1 MRRMIEPKNI
11 VFASCDRKYFLEHGE
26 AFVTSAYMNGETPH
40 IHIQSERNEDD
51 VRQLEKKITE
61 KFPSFRLHYMDYR
74 SKYDRAEPRS
84 CFAIGRFIFG
94 QQLHHN
100 NLLIL
105 DIDSFIRKPI
115 NWSDF
120 SKVDYS
126 LFFRDPLPGTVGW
139 EKEGTHVAAGAVYV
153 SHRSRLLEITMNEIN
168 IHPSLPWFVDQ
179 RALHRAHLR
188 LKDEENY
195 CQMPKTYIDWEFRS
209 DSIVHTGKGQRKY
222 SEEYLNER
230 NRIFQT

>member
-1 MRRMIEPKNI
+1 MRRMVEPKNI

-40 IHIQSERNEDD
+40 IHIQSEKRED
-51 VRQLEKKITE
+51 VRELEKKITE
-61 KFPSFRLHYMDYR
+61 KFPSFRLHYFDYR
-74 SKYDRAEPRS
+74 SRYDRAESRS

-120 SKVDYS
+120 SKIDYS
-126 LFFRDPLPGTVGW
+126 LFFRDPLPGTIGW

-195 CQMPKTYIDWEFRS
+195 CQMPKTYIDWEFS
-209 DSIVHTGKGQRKY
+209 PDSIIWTGKGQRKK
-222 SEEYLNER
+222 SEVYLNEKSTY
-230 NRIFQT
+230 FST

>member
-1 MRRMIEPKNI
+1 MIEPKNL

-40 IHIQSERNEDD
+40 IHIQSESNEDD
-51 VRQLEKKITE
+51 VRELEKKITG
-61 KFPSFRLHYMDYR
+61 KFTSFRLHYMDYR
-74 SKYDRAEPRS
+74 SKYDRAESRS

-120 SKVDYS
+120 SKIDYS

-153 SHRSRLLEITMNEIN
+153 SHRSRLLEITMDEIN

-195 CQMPKTYIDWEFRS
+195 CQMPKTYIDWEFS
-209 DSIVHTGKGQRKY
+209 PDSIIWTGKGQRKK
-222 SEEYLNER
+222 SEAYLNEKSTY
-230 NRIFQT
+230 FST